1 MFLCFPDHAYQ
12 IEKEKMLNMRRKTAL
27 LQAYSKKCEDTMAQY
42 TEHMNCINKQV
53 EDVRTRA
60 QYVSLA
66 KIVKQK

>member
-1 MFLCFPDHAYQ
+1 
-12 IEKEKMLNMRRKTAL
+12 MLNMRRKTAL